1 MNAFDRLC
9 GSATGPVGVA
19 VSGGGDSLAL
29 LLLAQDWAMAN
40 DRQLIAFTV
49 DHRLRPEAAEE
60 AAGVAALCDRLQIP
74 HQTLVW
80 DTPAGKQAAARRAR
94 HALMAKELKARG
106 GTHLLLGHTEDDQ
119 CETFLMRARQGST
132 WYGLAGMQPV
142 SLSPVWPEG
151 QGILLARPVLGLSR
165 DALRQVLVEAG
176 HGWVDDPSNTNPVYE
191 RVRMRSLLA
200 SRPRLKRRI
209 LATQA
214 RLQQLRRLEERA
226 MGRWIEQKVITDADT
241 GRFEI
246 SLDGLPQERA
256 ERLMSL
262 LIQIIAGREVPP
274 RRDGVQPLV
283 SRLISEDRFEG
294 ATLGGALIYRKKGQ
308 IRLSAEPAVTGPE
321 ADFARAEARLAAIMA
336 LYCGQT

>member
-9 GSATGPVGVA
+9 GSAIGPVGIA

-29 LLLAQDWAMAN
+29 LLLAQKWARAKG
-40 DRQLIAFTV
+40 RHLIAFTV

-60 AAGVAALCDRLQIP
+60 AAGVAALCGRLHIP

-80 DTPAGKQAAARRAR
+80 NRPAGKQAAARRAR
-94 HALMAKELKARG
+94 HALMATELKARG
-106 GTHLLLGHTEDDQ
+106 GTHLMLGHTEDDQ

-151 QGILLARPVLGLSR
+151 QGILLARPVLGYSR
-165 DALRQVLVEAG
+165 EALRHVLLEAG
-176 HGWVDDPSNTNPVYE
+176 QYWVDDPSNANPVYE
-191 RVRMRSLLA
+191 RVRVRALLA
-200 SRPRLKRRI
+200 RHPRLKRGI
-209 LATQA
+209 LASQA

-226 MGRWIEQKVITDADT
+226 MGRWIEHNVKANAEA

-246 SLDGLPQERA
+246 SLGGLPLERA
-256 ERLMSL
+256 ERLISL

-283 SRLISEDRFEG
+283 AHLISEHRFEG
-294 ATLGGALIYRKKGQ
+294 ATLGGALIYRKSGLIQ
-308 IRLSAEPAVTGPE
+308 LSAEPAVTGPE
-321 ADFARAEARLAAIMA
+321 ADFGRAEARLGAIMA

>member
-1 MNAFDRLC
+1 
-9 GSATGPVGVA
+9 
-19 VSGGGDSLAL
+19 
-29 LLLAQDWAMAN
+29 
-40 DRQLIAFTV
+40 
-49 DHRLRPEAAEE
+49 
-60 AAGVAALCDRLQIP
+60 
-74 HQTLVW
+74 
-80 DTPAGKQAAARRAR
+80 
-94 HALMAKELKARG
+94 
-106 GTHLLLGHTEDDQ
+106 
-119 CETFLMRARQGST
+119 MRARQGST

-246 SLDGLPQERA
+246 SLDGLPPERA